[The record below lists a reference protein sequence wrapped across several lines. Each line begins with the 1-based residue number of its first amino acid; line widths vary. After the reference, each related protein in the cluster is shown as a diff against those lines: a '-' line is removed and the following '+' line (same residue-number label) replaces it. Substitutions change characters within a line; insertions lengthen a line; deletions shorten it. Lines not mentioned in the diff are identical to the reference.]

1 MISTSSLDSWT
12 DLHGFNP
19 RFELLFLKV
28 LNTFY
33 IYPITSNMRFV
44 KKLTNST

>member
-12 DLHGFNP
+12 DLHGFNLK
-19 RFELLFLKV
+19 FELLFLEV

-33 IYPITSNMRFV
+33 IYPITTKMCFV
-44 KKLTNST
+44 NELTNST